1 MARQPQAVTT
11 EERMPAAWRTALEQG
26 EAASRHHT
34 LALPRKAL
42 RGRNGTRAGTLSGVS
57 LDFSDYREYH
67 PGDDLRNLDWGV
79 YARSDKLT
87 VKLYHEEVAPH
98 LDLLLD
104 ASASMDLPDTRKAE
118 ASLAL
123 AAFFSGAAENAA
135 CSRSVWQLNE
145 RPLLF
150 AEGKRPPSTWQGLAF
165 AEGTAHRA
173 VANNWRPLGIRI
185 VISDLMW
192 EVDPRMI
199 MRSLSEKA
207 ALVIVVQIL
216 ASNELVPPPA
226 GRYRLDNVENQQ
238 HVDLRMDETIRQ
250 RYLDLLIRHQAQWLE
265 ACQQTGAI
273 YTRIT
278 DEEFLG
284 DFRLH
289 ELEQQ
294 GIL

>member
-11 EERMPAAWRTALEQG
+11 EEPMPVVWRTALEEG
-26 EAASRHHT
+26 EAASRRHT
-34 LALPRKAL
+34 FSLPRKAL
-42 RGRNGTRAGTLSGVS
+42 RGQNGTRAGTLSGVS

-104 ASASMDLPDTRKAE
+104 ASASMNLPDTRKAE
-118 ASLAL
+118 AALAL
-123 AAFFSGAAENAA
+123 AAFLSGAAENAA
-135 CSRSVWQLNE
+135 CSRSVWRLE
-145 RPLLF
+145 DRPVLF
-150 AEGKRPPSTWQGLAF
+150 QEGKRPPSTWAGFEF
-165 AEGTAHRA
+165 AEGAAHRA
-173 VANNWRPLGIRI
+173 VAGNWRALGIRI
-185 VISDLMW
+185 LISDLMW
-192 EVDPRMI
+192 EVDPRVI
-199 MRSLSEKA
+199 LRSLSEKA

-216 ASNELVPPPA
+216 AANELVPPA
-226 GRYRLDNVENQQ
+226 SGRYRLDNVEDQQ
-238 HVDLRMDETIRQ
+238 HFDLRIDETIRQ
-250 RYLDLLIRHQAQWLE
+250 RYLDLLASHQAQWLE
-265 ACQQTGAI
+265 ACQQTGAV
-273 YTRIT
+273 YTRVT